1 MDASIS
7 LIVQETPTVLVGP
20 ARVQMAPRMRVASV
34 LMVRRMFFITSCLK
48 ICLSA
53 LSEDGALV

>member
-7 LIVQETPTVLVGP
+7 LIVQVTPTVLVGP
-20 ARVQMAPRMRVASV
+20 ARVQMAPRIRVASV
-34 LMVRRMFFITSCLK
+34 LMVSRMFFITK